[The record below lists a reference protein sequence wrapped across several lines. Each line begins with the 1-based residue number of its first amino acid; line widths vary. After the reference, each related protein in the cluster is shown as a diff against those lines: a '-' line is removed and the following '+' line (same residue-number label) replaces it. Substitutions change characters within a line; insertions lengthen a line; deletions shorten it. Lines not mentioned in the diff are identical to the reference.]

1 MKKGIDRKN
10 KKNSWS
16 WHAGPGRQGRSCA
29 SICRHRFQQPSYVGS
44 WHVLCS
50 YGVVRAAVVGI
61 CGGTGGGKFGG
72 GILGKLGGGIF
83 VGIPGGGIPGTVKP
97 TEP

>member
-1 MKKGIDRKN
+1 M
-10 KKNSWS
+10 
-16 WHAGPGRQGRSCA
+16 
-29 SICRHRFQQPSYVGS
+29 
-44 WHVLCS
+44 
-50 YGVVRAAVVGI
+50 VGI

-97 TEP
+97 TEPGGGIEGGAIVGGASDPDLGSSFIITLDSLLTI

>member
-1 MKKGIDRKN
+1 M
-10 KKNSWS
+10 
-16 WHAGPGRQGRSCA
+16 
-29 SICRHRFQQPSYVGS
+29 
-44 WHVLCS
+44 
-50 YGVVRAAVVGI
+50 VGI

-97 TEP
+97 TEPENEILVSK